1 MAPGDSLDRSSLN
14 SMTVAELRGICKD
27 RGLFVSGK
35 KSELVDRIS
44 ADIGEDD
51 ELIVNEEEVVEA
63 LIMEDDDT
71 AESETEHS
79 ELIEEVLSRLKEE
92 VVEAEVVGVEGEIND
107 VVLPEERPPERTVTG
122 GEDDAPSIVIPIP
135 TLESMQRRWKTV
147 AAVAAVAIL
156 VGALATTL

>member
-35 KSELVDRIS
+35 KSELVDSIS
-44 ADIGEDD
+44 ADIGEED

-79 ELIEEVLSRLKEE
+79 ELIEEVLSRLKED
-92 VVEAEVVGVEGEIND
+92 VHQIPTHVEGYQHAEWILMD
-107 VVLPEERPPERTVTG
+107 YL
-122 GEDDAPSIVIPIP
+122 DIVIHIFSDQ
-135 TLESMQRRWKTV
+135 TRSLYNLESLWSDGV
-147 AAVAAVAIL
+147 VVNLAVP
-156 VGALATTL
+156 TT

>member
-51 ELIVNEEEVVEA
+51 ELIVGEEEVVEA

-71 AESETEHS
+71 AASETEHS
-79 ELIEEVLSRLKEE
+79 ELIEEVLSRL
-92 VVEAEVVGVEGEIND
+92 
-107 VVLPEERPPERTVTG
+107 
-122 GEDDAPSIVIPIP
+122 
-135 TLESMQRRWKTV
+135 
-147 AAVAAVAIL
+147 
-156 VGALATTL
+156 